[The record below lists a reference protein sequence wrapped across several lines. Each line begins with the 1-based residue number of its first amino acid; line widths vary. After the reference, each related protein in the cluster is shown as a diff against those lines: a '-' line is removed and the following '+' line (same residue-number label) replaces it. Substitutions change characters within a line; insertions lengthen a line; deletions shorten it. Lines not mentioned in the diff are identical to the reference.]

1 MTYLRNN
8 PTASVDIIGHA
19 DEVGRSEYNDR
30 LANARATNVK
40 NILLKA
46 NIDSSRLNV
55 ISAGEDSSVDK
66 TSEGARK
73 LVRKVT
79 FKIK

>member
-1 MTYLRNN
+1 
-8 PTASVDIIGHA
+8 
-19 DEVGRSEYNDR
+19 
-30 LANARATNVK
+30 VK

-46 NIDSSRLNV
+46 NIDASRLNV
-55 ISAGEDSSVDK
+55 IAAGEDSSVDK
-66 TSEGARK
+66 DSDGARK